1 MRHKEASLTRTNAEL
16 SHRVQQLDTRLSV
29 LEAEL
34 SNAREEVR
42 NGVPC
47 FLRSAV
53 VLEVSLN

>member
-42 NGVPC
+42 NVVPC

-53 VLEVSLN
+53 ALEVSLN